1 MAFGNLPQ
9 WQVVFAGL
17 DVVVPLISPDLLA
30 FPKLRRAYFELLAY
44 MLEVRLHRRS
54 DLSRSVPRG
63 LFVNICSIVSHPPW
77 YPQFSPKLAWK

>member
-44 MLEVRLHRRS
+44 MLEVRL
-54 DLSRSVPRG
+54 
-63 LFVNICSIVSHPPW
+63 LFKSNATAGCCGIRFLMLH
-77 YPQFSPKLAWK
+77 